1 MKEMSKRTF
10 RKRGLAFIMALLMI
24 VSIFPSAGVTVSA
37 QTDKHQ
43 GFVTVTV
50 TDADGAAINGA
61 TVTYTIKEK
70 ENGTNNFQTINQSG
84 ETDSYGTIEVLESS
98 KYYDDLTITA
108 SVSKEGYATDTTTIN
123 EADITSDTQDF
134 SVKLTA
140 ESKPESLPDIDG
152 VSIEVLNADYN
163 GEPQNLVSVSAATED
178 VTIEYS
184 RDGNTW
190 VATCPSETNAGEYPV
205 YVKITKDGYST
216 YLSGEQTAKINKPSF
231 KDSVKF
237 GETDAKD
244 QGASRRHY
252 IYLEETATGNI
263 TKKVEISNLKLDTIA
278 PYNVNIDF
286 PDVEE
291 KDSVKYYGD
300 YITVTFTAYDVTSGV
315 DHFDWKYTRE
325 NGASNSNLKSDNGK
339 VSAQVDK
346 DDPNKYSA
354 TLTLPRNKAEQLRGN
369 LQVTAIDKAGNNSV
383 SYTDDGVFVID
394 TIAPTQKVEYKLKN
408 NEGKNQIVGEKHYFS
423 NDVEFTF
430 KIVEANFYSED
441 VTITV
446 SKNNC
451 SAEKQSVTWTDTENS
466 DEHQATLTLSDDAE
480 YTVSMTYE
488 DRSGKEMTAYTSET
502 IVVDKTIPKI
512 EFGFKVNEYG
522 VVETR
527 YTLKSVFNGLKAYVM
542 NKPIDTHTEKGIRT
556 LLNQNFK
563 TDFKMFIKST
573 FSVTAWKDTFK
584 YNVTDGG
591 RISFTEWKN
600 SFSLTAMKDTIKYNM
615 KYSSLKG
622 MFSDG
627 VAWENRK
634 DFIKTTA
641 NGFKSIIGVS
651 QKIESIVVGEYSIS
665 EDINGKL
672 EEKKTG
678 FSDLTTIKG
687 KIEKL
692 VTKTQGTYKNTY
704 IYKSANSTN

>member
-1 MKEMSKRTF
+1 MQ
-10 RKRGLAFIMALLMI
+10 
-24 VSIFPSAGVTVSA
+24 SAKSGDPA
-37 QTDKHQ
+37 WAKIYGDENK
-43 GFVTVTV
+43 V
-50 TDADGAAINGA
+50 TDWLRRENFNNGLLNRLSYGAA
-61 TVTYTIKEK
+61 
-70 ENGTNNFQTINQSG
+70 
-84 ETDSYGTIEVLESS
+84 
-98 KYYDDLTITA
+98 
-108 SVSKEGYATDTTTIN
+108 SV
-123 EADITSDTQDF
+123 
-134 SVKLTA
+134 
-140 ESKPESLPDIDG
+140 IDG
-152 VSIEVLNADYN
+152 VELFCDVVNIV
-163 GEPQNLVSVSAATED
+163 NLVKEFKFKFD
-178 VTIEYS
+178 FLQNFF
-184 RDGNTW
+184 DKNT
-190 VATCPSETNAGEYPV
+190 GL
-205 YVKITKDGYST
+205 
-216 YLSGEQTAKINKPSF
+216 LSYMKTAKW
-231 KDSVKF
+231 
-237 GETDAKD
+237 TDALQYD
-244 QGASRRHY
+244 
-252 IYLEETATGNI
+252 EFGNI
-263 TKKVEISNLKLDTIA
+263 TGMTKV
-278 PYNVNIDF
+278 
-286 PDVEE
+286 
-291 KDSVKYYGD
+291 
-300 YITVTFTAYDVTSGV
+300 
-315 DHFDWKYTRE
+315 
-325 NGASNSNLKSDNGK
+325 
-339 VSAQVDK
+339 
-346 DDPNKYSA
+346 
-354 TLTLPRNKAEQLRGN
+354 
-369 LQVTAIDKAGNNSV
+369 
-383 SYTDDGVFVID
+383 
-394 TIAPTQKVEYKLKN
+394 
-408 NEGKNQIVGEKHYFS
+408 
-423 NDVEFTF
+423 
-430 KIVEANFYSED
+430 
-441 VTITV
+441 
-446 SKNNC
+446 
-451 SAEKQSVTWTDTENS
+451 
-466 DEHQATLTLSDDAE
+466 
-480 YTVSMTYE
+480 M
-488 DRSGKEMTAYTSET
+488 
-502 IVVDKTIPKI
+502 
-512 EFGFKVNEYG
+512 KVNEYG